1 MKEDHEV
8 ELVED
13 GKVENGTEE
22 GVAVIENVNGGDA
35 VRDDDKEGDA
45 GKEKDDEQMQQ
56 WTVTICSEG
65 KGNENGAR
73 KEILQGVQAQGKE
86 TG

>member
-35 VRDDDKEGDA
+35 VRDDDKEGDP
-45 GKEKDDEQMQQ
+45 GKKKDDE
-56 WTVTICSEG
+56 
-65 KGNENGAR
+65 
-73 KEILQGVQAQGKE
+73 
-86 TG
+86 